1 MWFRNQ
7 QEIKMKFYY
16 LKIILFLFYINIA
29 HAASDNL
36 TIPNTFVDGEIVS
49 ASKFNANFEAV
60 KNKVNQLNL
69 GKSIFFPNIVVDK
82 SIFSTPLKTFGTKST
97 SLKAFVFL

>member
-1 MWFRNQ
+1 MLFLHNLFL
-7 QEIKMKFYY
+7 ESLFSLIFY
-16 LKIILFLFYINIA
+16 LIIILFLFFINIA

-36 TIPNTFVDGEIVS
+36 TIPNSFSTGEVVS
-49 ASKFNANFEAV
+49 ASEINANFEAV

-82 SIFSTPLKTFGTKST
+82 SIFSAPLKTFGTKST
-97 SLKAFVFL
+97 SL